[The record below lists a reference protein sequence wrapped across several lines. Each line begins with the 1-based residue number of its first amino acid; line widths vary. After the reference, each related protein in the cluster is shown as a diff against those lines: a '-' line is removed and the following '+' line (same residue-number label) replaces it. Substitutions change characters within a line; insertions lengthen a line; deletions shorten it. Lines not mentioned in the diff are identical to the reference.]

1 MEKQVVTAAT
11 STTSTRTAELQ
22 AKIEKQV
29 ANQIATVRA
38 ELEAARIS
46 KARGEW
52 IHNAVS
58 GKCSGI
64 IQ

>member
-1 MEKQVVTAAT
+1 MEKQVVASTT

-29 ANQIATVRA
+29 ADQIATVRA

-46 KARGEW
+46 EARSRFLLD
-52 IHNAVS
+52 AVRGKGS
-58 GKCSGI
+58 GGI
-64 IQ
+64 N